1 MYFDTH
7 AHLDDGRF
15 SEDREA
21 MIQSVFDSGVNLVVN
36 VGADMDGSKASVH
49 LASQYD
55 GIYAAV
61 GIHPYDA
68 QSMTEEDIEVLREL
82 SKSPKVVAVGEIGLD
97 YHYDEA
103 DKDKQKEWFLRQIK
117 LAEELNLPYIVHDR
131 EAHADCLEVIKKSG
145 YFRGVMHC
153 FSGSSEMARELCDL
167 GFYISFAGPVTFKN
181 GKKAKEAA
189 KNVPLDRILIETDS
203 PYLSPEPY
211 RGQRN
216 DSSKVRFVAKEIAE
230 LRGMTEEVLA
240 NITLENGKR
249 FFGIE

>member
-21 MIQSVFDSGVNLVVN
+21 VLQSIFDSGVSLLVN
-36 VGADMDGSKASVH
+36 VGADMEGSKASVL

-68 QSMTEEDIEVLREL
+68 QDMTEDDLAALREL
-82 SKSPKVVAVGEIGLD
+82 AKDEKVVAIGEIGLD

-103 DKDKQKEWFLRQIK
+103 DKEKQKEWFLRQIK

-131 EAHADCLEVIKKSG
+131 DAHADTLEIIRKSG

-153 FSGSSEMARELCDL
+153 YSGSSEMVRELLDL

-189 KNVPLDRILIETDS
+189 VCVPNDKLLIETDS
-203 PYLSPEPY
+203 PYLSPEPH
-211 RGQRN
+211 RGERN
-216 DSSKVRFVAKEIAE
+216 DSAKVRFVAKTIAE
-230 LRGMTEEVLA
+230 LKGITEEELA
-240 NITLENGKR
+240 KITLENGKR

>member
-21 MIQSVFDSGVNLVVN
+21 VIREIFDSGVSLVVN
-36 VGADMDGSKASVH
+36 VGADMEGSRASVQ
-49 LASQYD
+49 LAAQYD

-61 GIHPYDA
+61 GVHPYDA
-68 QSMTEEDIEVLREL
+68 QAMTEVDLAALREL
-82 SKSPKVVAVGEIGLD
+82 AGSPKVVAIGEIGLD

-103 DKDKQKEWFLRQIK
+103 DRDKQKEWFLNQIK
-117 LAEELNLPYIVHDR
+117 LAEALDLPYIVHDR
-131 EAHADCLEVIKKSG
+131 DAHADCLEVIRKSG

-153 FSGSSEMARELCDL
+153 YSGSSEMARELVEL

-189 KNVPLDRILIETDS
+189 ASVPSGRILIETDS

-216 DSSKVRFVAKEIAE
+216 DSAKVRFVAKEIAA
-230 LRGMTEEVLA
+230 LKGMTEEELA
-240 NITLENGKR
+240 KVTLENGKR

>member
-21 MIQSVFDSGVNLVVN
+21 VIKAIFDSGVSFVVN
-36 VGADMDGSKASVH
+36 VGADMEGSRESVQ
-49 LASQYD
+49 LASQYE

-68 QSMTEEDIEVLREL
+68 QNMTENDIVALREL
-82 SKSPKVVAVGEIGLD
+82 AKSPKVVAIGEIGLD

-103 DKDKQKEWFLRQIK
+103 DKEKQKEWFLRQIK

-131 EAHADCLEVIKKSG
+131 DAHADTLDIIRKSG

-153 FSGSSEMARELCDL
+153 YSGSSEMARELLDL

-189 KNVPLDRILIETDS
+189 VSVPNDKLLIETDS
-203 PYLSPEPY
+203 PYLSPEPH
-211 RGQRN
+211 RGERN
-216 DSSKVRFVAKEIAE
+216 DSSKVRFVAKTIAE
-230 LRGMTEEVLA
+230 LKGITEDELA
-240 NITLENGKR
+240 GITLENGKR

>member
-15 SEDREA
+15 AEDRSELIKHMQA
-21 MIQSVFDSGVNLVVN
+21 GGVSLIVN
-36 VGADMDGSKASVH
+36 VGADMEGSRQSVI
-49 LASQYD
+49 LSKDYD
-55 GIYAAV
+55 FIYAAV
-61 GIHPYDA
+61 GLHPYDA
-68 QSMTEEDIEVLREL
+68 QTMTEHEL
-82 SKSPKVVAVGEIGLD
+82 SELYNLAKNPKVVAIGEIGLD

-103 DKDKQKEWFLRQIK
+103 DTDKQKEWFYRQIK
-117 LAEELNLPYIVHDR
+117 LAEELSLPYIVHDR
-131 EAHADCLEVIKKSG
+131 EAHADCLEIIKKSG

-153 FSGSSEMARELCDL
+153 YSGSTEMAKELTNL

-189 KNVPLDRILIETDS
+189 KNVPLDRLLIETDS

-216 DSSKVRFVAKEIAE
+216 DSSKVRYVAKEIAA
-230 LRGMTEEVLA
+230 LRDMTEEEIA
-240 NITLENGKR
+240 KITLENGKR
-249 FFGIE
+249 FFGIQ

>member
-21 MIQSVFDSGVNLVVN
+21 VIREIFDSGVSLVVN
-36 VGADMDGSKASVH
+36 VGADMDGSRASVQ
-49 LASQYD
+49 LAAQYD

-61 GIHPYDA
+61 GVHPYDA
-68 QSMTEEDIEVLREL
+68 QAMTEVDLNALREL
-82 SKSPKVVAVGEIGLD
+82 AGSPMVVAIGEIGLD

-103 DKDKQKEWFLRQIK
+103 NRDKQKEWFLKQIK
-117 LAEELNLPYIVHDR
+117 LAEALDLPYIVHDR
-131 EAHADCLEVIKKSG
+131 DAHADCLEVIRKSG

-153 FSGSSEMARELCDL
+153 YSGSSEMARELVEL

-189 KNVPLDRILIETDS
+189 ASVPLERILIETDS

-216 DSSKVRFVAKEIAE
+216 DSAKVRFVAKEIAA
-230 LRGMTEEVLA
+230 LKGMTEEELA
-240 NITLENGKR
+240 KVTLENGKR

>member
-117 LAEELNLPYIVHDR
+117 LAEELSLPYIVHDR